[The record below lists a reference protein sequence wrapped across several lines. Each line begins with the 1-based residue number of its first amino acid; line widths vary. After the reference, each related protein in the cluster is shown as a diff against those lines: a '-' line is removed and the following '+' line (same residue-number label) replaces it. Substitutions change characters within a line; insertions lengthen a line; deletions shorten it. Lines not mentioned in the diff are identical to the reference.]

1 MAHSLDSLGNPR
13 SRASESVCVC
23 LRDQMVRCGV
33 RPTEALI
40 EPTDWLPFY
49 DRLEERCFLL
59 VCPGVCDEVVV
70 CVWLAGAI
78 A

>member
-1 MAHSLDSLGNPR
+1 
-13 SRASESVCVC
+13 
-23 LRDQMVRCGV
+23 MVRCGV